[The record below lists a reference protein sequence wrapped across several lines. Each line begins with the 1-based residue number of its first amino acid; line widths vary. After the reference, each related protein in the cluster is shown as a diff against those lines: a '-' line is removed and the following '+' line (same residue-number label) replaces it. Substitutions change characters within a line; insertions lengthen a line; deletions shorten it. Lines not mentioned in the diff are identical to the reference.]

1 MHSQKE
7 IEQAKTNN
15 YLSKYIVFLD
25 DGLAL
30 VHTWPSSYLNFF
42 PYREVHLF
50 IIKNNSISCCPNHPT
65 SCDEDLPE
73 NSMSTKFDLAAIT
86 MSNGG
91 EIEVPIY
98 RDRVP
103 AGLAEI
109 TFKEK
114 VETSFF
120 MTYITKHTSVV
131 LQDHVFPSQHISC
144 VQSIS
149 E

>member
-1 MHSQKE
+1 
-7 IEQAKTNN
+7 
-15 YLSKYIVFLD
+15 
-25 DGLAL
+25 
-30 VHTWPSSYLNFF
+30 
-42 PYREVHLF
+42 
-50 IIKNNSISCCPNHPT
+50 
-65 SCDEDLPE
+65 
-73 NSMSTKFDLAAIT
+73 MSTKFDLAAIT